1 METFS
6 LINQVFD
13 RINRMI
19 RIFKIKS
26 LKTFFFTQRH
36 KIAKKTEEKFFP
48 MLIDD
53 NGLLL

>member
-26 LKTFFFTQRH
+26 ENLFFTQRH
-36 KIAKKTEEKFFP
+36 KDRKEDRGKNPNLSASQP
-48 MLIDD
+48 P
-53 NGLLL
+53 